1 MPQRIV
7 LLTFLKAEMLD
18 AVGPLE
24 VFAGANA
31 QLRDQGRGVEGYD
44 LEVVSLHPGP
54 VVMSSGLAL
63 IAGRGLAEDPGA
75 EDPGPIDTLLVGG
88 GEGARRHA
96 ADPAVQAWLRRQAP
110 RVRRLGS
117 VCTGA
122 FVLAAGG
129 FLDGRRATTHWQRCA
144 ELAAAYPG
152 VRVEPDAIFR
162 RDGKVVTSAGITA
175 GIDLAL
181 HLVEE
186 DFGRALAFAVAR
198 QMVVYARRPGGQSQ
212 FSVDLMSQAAEGGRF
227 DALRRWI
234 LDHPGA
240 DLAVEALAERAG
252 MSPRSFHRH
261 FTAETGMTPGAFV
274 ERARVEAARRA
285 LEESGEPLAR
295 LSHRLGFGHAD
306 SLRRVF
312 HRHLSMSPQDYRQ
325 HWARR
330 RSPIHMEME
339 DLKP

>member
-1 MPQRIV
+1 MPLRIV
-7 LLTFLKAEMLD
+7 LLTFPKAEMLD

-24 VFAGANA
+24 VFAGADA
-31 QLRDQGRGVEGYD
+31 QLEGQAYD
-44 LEVVSLHPGP
+44 LEVVSLRPGP
-54 VVMSSGLAL
+54 VAMSSGLAL
-63 IAGRGLAEDPGA
+63 VAGRGLAD
-75 EDPGPIDTLLVGG
+75 DPGPIDTLLVGG
-88 GEGARRHA
+88 GEGTRRHA
-96 ADPAVQAWLRRQAP
+96 EDPQVQAWLQRQVP

-144 ELAAAYPG
+144 ELAAAYPE

-186 DFGRALAFAVAR
+186 DLGRALAFAVAR
-198 QMVVYARRPGGQSQ
+198 QLVVYARRPGGQSQ
-212 FSVDLMSQAAEGGRF
+212 FSADLMSQAAAGGRF
-227 DALRRWI
+227 DDLRRWI

-240 DLAVEALAERAG
+240 DLSVEALAARVG

-261 FTAETGMTPGAFV
+261 FRAETGMTPGAFV

-285 LEESGEPLAR
+285 LEEGGEPLAR

-306 SLRRVF
+306 SLRRIF
-312 HRHLSMSPQDYRQ
+312 HRHLSMSPQDYRLR
-325 HWARR
+325 WAQGPGSGRA
-330 RSPIHMEME
+330 EME
-339 DLKP
+339 EAKP

>member
-1 MPQRIV
+1 MPQRV
-7 LLTFLKAEMLD
+7 ALLTFPKAEMLD

-31 QLRDQGRGVEGYD
+31 RLGRRGYD
-44 LEVVSLHPGP
+44 LELVSLRPGP
-54 VVMSSGLAL
+54 LEMSSGLSL
-63 IAGRGLAEDPGA
+63 VAGRGLAEDTGR
-75 EDPGPIDTLLVGG
+75 IDTLLVGG

-96 ADPAVQAWLRRQAP
+96 GDPEVQAWLRCQAP
-110 RVRRLGS
+110 RARRLGA

-129 FLDGRRATTHWQRCA
+129 YLDGRRATTHWQRCA
-144 ELAAAYPG
+144 ELAAAYPA

-198 QMVVYARRPGGQSQ
+198 HMVVYARRAGGQSQ
-212 FSVDLMSQAAEGGRF
+212 FSADLMSQAAAGGRF

-234 LDHPGA
+234 QDHPGA
-240 DLAVEALAERAG
+240 ELGVEALAERAG

-285 LEESGEPLAR
+285 LEEGGEPLAR
-295 LSHRLGFGHAD
+295 LSHRLGFGHVD
-306 SLRRVF
+306 SLRRIF

-325 HWARR
+325 RWAQGRLPDQR
-330 RSPIHMEME
+330 VSDNAEME

>member
-1 MPQRIV
+1 MPKRIV
-7 LLTFLKAEMLD
+7 LLTFPKAEMLD

-31 QLRDQGRGVEGYD
+31 QLRGQGQGVAGYE
-44 LEVVSLHPGP
+44 LEVVSLRSGP

-63 IAGRGLAEDPGA
+63 VAGRGLTE
-75 EDPGPIDTLLVGG
+75 EPGPEESGPVDTLLVGG

-96 ADPAVQAWLRRQAP
+96 ADPEVQAWLQAQAP

-129 FLDGRRATTHWQRCA
+129 FLDGRRVTTHWQRCA
-144 ELAAAYPG
+144 ELAAAYPR
-152 VRVEPDAIFR
+152 VRIEPDAIFR

-198 QMVVYARRPGGQSQ
+198 ELVVYARRPGGQSQ
-212 FSVDLMSQAAEGGRF
+212 FSADLMSQAAEGGRF

-234 LDHPGA
+234 RDHPGG
-240 DLAVEALAERAG
+240 DLGVEALAERAG

-330 RSPIHMEME
+330 RPNHMEME

>member
-1 MPQRIV
+1 MPLRIV
-7 LLTFLKAEMLD
+7 LLTFPKAEMLD

-31 QLRDQGRGVEGYD
+31 QLERPAYD
-44 LEVVSLHPGP
+44 LEVVSLRSGP
-54 VVMSSGLAL
+54 VAMSSGLTL
-63 IAGRGLAEDPGA
+63 VAGRGLAD
-75 EDPGPIDTLLVGG
+75 DPGPIDTLLVGG
-88 GEGARRHA
+88 GEGARHHA
-96 ADPAVQAWLRRQAP
+96 EDPQVQAWLRRQAP
-110 RVRRLGS
+110 RARRLGS

-144 ELAAAYPG
+144 ELAAVYPK

-186 DFGRALAFAVAR
+186 DLGRALAFAVAR
-198 QMVVYARRPGGQSQ
+198 QLVVYARRPGGQSQ
-212 FSVDLMSQAAEGGRF
+212 FSADLMSQAAAGGRF
-227 DALRRWI
+227 DDLRRWI

-240 DLAVEALAERAG
+240 DLSVEALAARAV

-261 FTAETGMTPGAFV
+261 FRAETGMTPGAFV

-285 LEESGEPLAR
+285 LEEGGEPLAR

-306 SLRRVF
+306 SLRRIF
-312 HRHLSMSPQDYRQ
+312 HRHLSMSPQDYRLR
-325 HWARR
+325 WAQGPG
-330 RSPIHMEME
+330 SGQAEME
-339 DLKP
+339 EAKP

>member
-1 MPQRIV
+1 MAKRIV
-7 LLTFLKAEMLD
+7 LLTFPKAEMLD

-31 QLRDQGRGVEGYD
+31 QLRGEGREVGGYD
-44 LEVVSLHPGP
+44 LEVVSLRAGP

-63 IAGRGLAEDPGA
+63 VAGRGLA

-96 ADPAVQAWLRRQAP
+96 TDPAVQAWLCAQAP

-129 FLDGRRATTHWQRCA
+129 HLDGRRATTHWQRCA
-144 ELAAAYPG
+144 ELAAAYPA

-212 FSVDLMSQAAEGGRF
+212 FSADLMSQAAEGGRF
-227 DALRRWI
+227 DGLRRWI
-234 LDHPGA
+234 REHPGG
-240 DLAVEALAERAG
+240 DLGVEALAERAG

-261 FTAETGMTPGAFV
+261 FTAETGATPGAFV

-285 LEESGEPLAR
+285 LEEGGEPLAR
-295 LSHRLGFGHAD
+295 LSHRLGFGHVD

-312 HRHLSMSPQDYRQ
+312 HRHLSMSPQDYR
-325 HWARR
+325 RR
-330 RSPIHMEME
+330 WSQRPGAEQSEME
-339 DLKP
+339 DLEP